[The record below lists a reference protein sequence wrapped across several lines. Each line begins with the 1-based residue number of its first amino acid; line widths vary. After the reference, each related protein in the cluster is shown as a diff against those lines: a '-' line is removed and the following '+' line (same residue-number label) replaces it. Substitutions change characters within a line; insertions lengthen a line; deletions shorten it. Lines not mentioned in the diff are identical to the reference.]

1 MIATMACWAAMIP
14 QVNRVLGLVLGVLL
28 MISMGMGAAAH
39 ASETMCLP
47 DIEASGASLDHDG
60 DADPSGDT
68 GDGVLHQH
76 GGCHGHHVAAPID
89 DTLSVSSVPSRN
101 RLLGLKLTMAPL
113 AQPDAALRPPNT

>member
-1 MIATMACWAAMIP
+1 MNRSAAMARK
-14 QVNRVLGLVLGVLL
+14 VNRVLGLVLGVLL

-47 DIEASGASLDHDG
+47 DIEASGANLDHHG

-89 DTLSVSSVPSRN
+89 DILSINSVPSDN
-101 RLLGLKLTMAPL
+101 RLSGSKLTMAPL